1 LIDLFRKRAINAPR
15 LIKTANQ
22 ISNTN
27 LDRSF
32 KEETPSRLKSESSQS
47 PRINSSSGHKITFAP
62 YSLSE
67 VHPLSHNME
76 ASNKLFE
83 Q

>member
-1 LIDLFRKRAINAPR
+1 LIDLFRKKAINAPR

-27 LDRSF
+27 LERSF
-32 KEETPSRLKSESSQS
+32 REETPSRLKSESSQS
-47 PRINSSSGHKITFAP
+47 PRINSSSGQMITFAP

-67 VHPLSHNME
+67 VQPPQSQYG
-76 ASNKLFE
+76 SNNLFE